1 MVQLGGVFNRI
12 SCLSLAVCVVLKRA
26 KVKKGKNDLIGAEE
40 GEEHFT
46 DISSV
51 GKAWSYLTTINNIMD
66 Q

>member
-1 MVQLGGVFNRI
+1 MCTSTQK
-12 SCLSLAVCVVLKRA
+12 LSLCVHCCVCLVLKRA

-51 GKAWSYLTTINNIMD
+51 GKAWHYLSAINNNMD
-66 Q
+66 P